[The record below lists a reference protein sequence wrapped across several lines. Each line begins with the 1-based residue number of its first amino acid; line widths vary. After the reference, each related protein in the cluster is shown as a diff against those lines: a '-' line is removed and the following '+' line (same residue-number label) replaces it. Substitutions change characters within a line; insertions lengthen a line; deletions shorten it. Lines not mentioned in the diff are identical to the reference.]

1 MLKRYILVLL
11 FGMTVATQV
20 GCAVGAGLA
29 GAAIGHEAA
38 EHKDRNDKDR
48 D

>member
-1 MLKRYILVLL
+1 MLKRYIFVLL
-11 FGMTVATQV
+11 LGVTVATQF

-38 EHKDRNDKDR
+38 EHKDRHDKDR